1 MTFLD
6 AGTTWRR
13 PWADPGGAA
22 RLAGKMVDTAVIGQH
37 TAPPG
42 CRISW
47 REAVG
52 QLASYC
58 TWWEEE
64 LRCGYR
70 PRGETET
77 GFFQR
82 SDDVTFRPAGHH
94 GPCCSP
100 CCCCLGGKFPQQ
112 SHLQPSSFLLS
123 PFSSSSS
130 FSFFFLQSPFLPTIL
145 CLFLLKPFR
154 S

>member
-1 MTFLD
+1 MAQT
-6 AGTTWRR
+6 
-13 PWADPGGAA
+13 ADPGGAA

>member
-1 MTFLD
+1 
-6 AGTTWRR
+6 
-13 PWADPGGAA
+13 
-22 RLAGKMVDTAVIGQH
+22 MVDTAVIGQH

-77 GFFQR
+77 GLFQR

-100 CCCCLGGKFPQQ
+100 CCCCCLGGKFPQQ

-130 FSFFFLQSPFLPTIL
+130 FSFFFLQSPFSPFYSFPFPFEAFQIL
-145 CLFLLKPFR
+145 VIAKELLHPPPLA
-154 S
+154 SLSLIHI